1 MQQCCSKKEKEVTQK
16 TVGWKKSSVL
26 QFPREI
32 VLGPEQIKAINSERR
47 VILLMGEA
55 GTGKT
60 TVLLAT
66 LFKYTGKHVV
76 EEDRKKV
83 MFSIPHHKK
92 TLKNDIFS
100 FIKHFCVRK
109 WVEIVLG
116 FDVERV
122 CRNTGSTVYLFDE
135 IYDTQFVSRILMR
148 GKIYAVVIPGEKMTF
163 ELKNFHSTR
172 SDLELIHFRKIYR
185 TPAKISRCCVKL
197 KRLLDEEKYKKKN
210 QVKAHSLDYNSTYQ
224 DIPWEMSFSNSM
236 PLREGNDIEIKSYQ
250 SLQMVDL
257 KKCIGQSDLIVTL
270 NLEKEKVQEM
280 DLLFDTN
287 TVFHEN
293 SEANC
298 HNERAAVGRSS
309 GDGGEIIV
317 LICAKNF
324 RKESLTS
331 QQGLL
336 RYIELKQCVVH
347 VICDYRVTKEV
358 EHFSFNF
365 GSWYIYEEPFESES
379 CFISLS
385 KLSEKTQIITFCQ
398 TMDAV
403 KLINSYFP
411 KLAALHINVENTC
424 LKRSEYIEGKK
435 NNEKSHQNAMV
446 EEIVLVFGS
455 TFRNEL
461 PVMNYWPCLVNLVHE
476 GCSLTLITDDFTLDA
491 SECTSAL
498 FFIVEELKRYIVEGL
513 EKSLNIQSLV
523 SEEDI
528 RVTKSNDL
536 TELVNGVILGIID
549 QKLIEL
555 FNESLIQV
563 VIDDLSKLIDD
574 DLITKL
580 IDKASQNLAEDLAA
594 VVEKSLIKLV
604 DETLTQVVL
613 EKLPELVNKNLTIK
627 PLGKRNWG
635 YDKKF
640 GWKLG
645 DKTLETILSDAWW
658 NCCKKYAIRRF
669 RKTLRKFND
678 TFTKMLPTCEINALE
693 RIIGHIMEFDRR
705 DLEVLFETE
714 TFFFTLSCSYNW
726 VSRNLHIFN
735 EEALRS
741 AVFEELRTSFDHK
754 LQTEGMKNARAFVR
768 TILHK
773 TPEVEIN
780 EWLRRNV
787 KIFNKEVL
795 RSLLAKRYF
804 ACGSLANASRA
815 FMCDFPNPLTRK
827 NLRTLIITHSA
838 NFLNEEIKKWLCG
851 NSSNVNETVLS
862 SVNNKWIDLD
872 DGDLKT
878 LIGEYFGKIDDQS
891 LKKWS
896 RFLVNIEFLRIL
908 SDENER
914 RGHRDEIFREI
925 VRSEMTDE
933 SPGEVIDDF
942 LESINE
948 TLTTLVHDYINWSNK
963 PIKQMWESARQSNFL
978 ALSPNSAQFNH
989 LLPLFNHSEGNRLV
1003 ITFDVNEKT
1012 SELLDC
1018 FFCNDRVIHT
1028 DDWYDLENCC
1038 LSDKQEFCH
1047 WFGRARDSPT
1057 VKKMENYDTT
1067 ILVISRKMNAPFTL
1081 SDFVTAFCSCSNFI
1095 ILGDKEVHD
1104 RHVNTE
1110 FQFNGRPFLEILQY
1124 SDSSTNDEI
1133 LELIPRFEQQNTL
1146 LLAWNVDKKLSQD
1159 IEETF
1164 AQYEFKRIPGTPQ
1177 AEPFCQQTKNQEI
1190 DIFIMVCGKLKG
1202 KTYLS
1207 EKILDKLTDLGIK
1220 RSIYIVC
1227 HSINTDHIKSVFLSC
1242 NKYNFL
1248 ERKIWPNLSQEP
1260 IDVGST
1266 IPTIEANKETKVL
1279 ILTWNISPDISSYV
1293 DKTFQNCTFRRIDA
1307 PLDLLEDAY
1316 DEVILVCGAPLEI
1329 NAIASG
1335 LRSFSRCFRFRC
1347 NFYLVS
1353 DQNCYAQIALEL
1365 PTERAF
1371 HFSLNFYFFGDSIID
1386 QIGKI
1391 PVLKKQRDPNVLL
1404 VTLNLDKNT
1413 ALDIDTKFSSYTT
1426 KHVDLMPWSSDSLSF
1441 TGSEFD
1447 KVVVICNEQT
1457 NAQSRETKSVLY
1469 NALTRA
1475 KQKVTVFCHEN
1486 TESHFRKLLSLSSTD
1501 QTFHKI
1507 RSFDSVGEKLTSY
1520 LENQHDILEAFKRII
1535 VSKNVAQFNSL
1546 EKFVSECND
1555 PSFNWVFDSVQSML
1569 VRCLPWGLEIV
1580 HMLNKFLSWRPALRS
1595 EVNIFSSPSFFC
1607 GNVATKEERVK
1618 LLEGI
1623 AMDLRSTNLK
1633 FDEMDTTKLK
1643 NVAFSAVTWNQ
1654 MALFDEVFQ
1663 RLKDILSL
1671 HDDYFVELLHHAIVL
1686 NEIEYVGKV
1695 VKTIWNKESRIFC
1708 LLKQT
1713 APFIDEAIF
1722 SKLVTSVC
1730 IPSDVFL
1737 TQNLSK
1743 EPFQTMIHYFA
1754 STATTQC
1761 FEKLLSFL
1769 PKRSVNFSAFNL
1781 QDDLGRNVLTSA
1793 VCNSEIF
1800 QMILNRAEQQDSW
1813 RRNMLISAVSE
1824 PETFHLIL
1832 NRAGQQDELDVLLSQ
1847 KDSKGWSCLRHA
1859 CNADNIDVVKLL
1871 VRKYS
1876 FNYKDDV
1883 DSEGVPL
1890 IDFAQVLGRNHI
1902 KNFLSRL
1909 RTV

>member
-1 MQQCCSKKEKEVTQK
+1 MQQCCSKEEKEVTQK
-16 TVGWKKSSVL
+16 AVGWKKSSVL

-47 VILLMGEA
+47 VVLLMGEA

-66 LFKYTGKHVV
+66 LFKYTGKHIT
-76 EEDRKKV
+76 EEDKKKV
-83 MFSIPHHKK
+83 VFSIPYHKK
-92 TLKNDIFS
+92 TFKNNLVS
-100 FIKHFCVRK
+100 FIEQFCVRE

-116 FDVERV
+116 FDDERV

-135 IYDTQFVSRILMR
+135 IYDTNFLSRILVR

-163 ELKNFHSTR
+163 EPLKRFLFPR
-172 SDLELIHFRKIYR
+172 SDLEFIHFRKIYR

-224 DIPWEMSFSNSM
+224 DIPWEMSFSNST

-250 SLQMVDL
+250 SLQMEDL
-257 KKCIGQSDLIVTL
+257 KKSIGQSDLIVTL
-270 NLEKEKVQEM
+270 NLEKEKIQEM
-280 DLLFDTN
+280 DLLFGTN

-298 HNERAAVGRSS
+298 HNERAAVERSS

-347 VICDYRVTKEV
+347 LICDYRVTKEV

-365 GSWYIYEEPFESES
+365 GSWYICEEPFEPGS

-385 KLSEKTQIITFCQ
+385 KLSERTQIITFCQ

-403 KLINSYFP
+403 TLINSFFP
-411 KLAALHINVENTC
+411 KLVVLHVQVEKTC
-424 LKRSEYIEGKK
+424 LKRVGTLKVKK
-435 NNEKSHQNAMV
+435 NNEKNHQNPMV
-446 EEIVLVFGS
+446 EEIVLVFGP
-455 TFRNEL
+455 TFRNQL
-461 PVMNYWPCLVNLVHE
+461 PVMNYGQCLVNLVHE
-476 GCSLTLITDDFTLDA
+476 GCSLTLISDDFTDGC
-491 SECTSAL
+491 EWTSAVL
-498 FFIVEELKRYIVEGL
+498 MEKELKKNIVKGL
-513 EKSLNIQSLV
+513 TKSSNIRSLV
-523 SEEDI
+523 RKKLI
-528 RVTKSNDL
+528 RVTNSNDL
-536 TELVNGVILGIID
+536 TELVNRVIRGVID
-549 QKLIEL
+549 QKLTEL

-563 VIDDLSKLIDD
+563 VIDDFSKLINE
-574 DLITKL
+574 DLIAKL
-580 IDKASQNLAEDLAA
+580 IDKASQNLAEDLG
-594 VVEKSLIKLV
+594 VVLEESLNQLA
-604 DETLTQVVL
+604 DDSLTQVVRENL
-613 EKLPELVNKNLTIK
+613 PQLVDKYLNITPLCKKNRLAAERDKINVKNAFFAKLTDEKLKTLISKTWWECSQRFVKKKIHENLEVIRVSAHEKILRKCTIK
-627 PLGKRNWG
+627 
-635 YDKKF
+635 
-640 GWKLG
+640 
-645 DKTLETILSDAWW
+645 A
-658 NCCKKYAIRRF
+658 
-669 RKTLRKFND
+669 LRKMIENILEFDEND
-678 TFTKMLPTCEINALE
+678 LRELYLTFTSY
-693 RIIGHIMEFDRR
+693 
-705 DLEVLFETE
+705 
-714 TFFFTLSCSYNW
+714 SCRAGSSW
-726 VSRNLHIFN
+726 VAENLQIFS
-735 EEALRS
+735 EDILRS
-741 AVFEELRTSFDHK
+741 LIYEVFYTFEHQDLRTSFDHK
-754 LQTEGMKNARAFVR
+754 MQTDGIEKARAFVR
-768 TILHK
+768 TILRK
-773 TPEVEIN
+773 TSEVELK
-780 EWLRRNV
+780 EWVSRNV

-795 RSLLAKRYF
+795 RSLLAEERF
-804 ACGSLANASRA
+804 ARGSLADALRA
-815 FMCDFPNPLTRK
+815 FMHNLSNPLTGK
-827 NLRTLIITHSA
+827 NLRTLNIMYSA
-838 NFLNEEIKKWLCG
+838 DFLNEEIKKWLHG
-851 NSSNVNETVLS
+851 NSRNVNETVSS
-862 SVNNKWIDLD
+862 SVNNKLIDLD
-872 DGDLKT
+872 DEDLKT
-878 LIGEYFGKIDDQS
+878 LIGEYFEKIDDQS
-891 LKKWS
+891 LEKWS

-908 SDENER
+908 TDENER
-914 RGHRDEIFREI
+914 RGHLDQIFCKM
-925 VRSEMTDE
+925 VWSEMTDG
-933 SPGEVIDDF
+933 SPSEVIDDF
-942 LESINE
+942 LESINK
-948 TLTTLVHDYINWSNK
+948 TLATLVHDYINWNNK
-963 PIKQMWESARQSNFL
+963 PIKQMWESAKQSNFL
-978 ALSPNSAQFNH
+978 ALSPNSAQFND
-989 LLPLFNHSEGNRLV
+989 LLPLFNHFEGNRLV

-1012 SELLDC
+1012 SKLMDS

-1038 LSDKQEFCH
+1038 LSDNQEFCP
-1047 WFGRARDSPT
+1047 WFRRACDSPT
-1057 VKKMENYDTT
+1057 VKKMESYDTT
-1067 ILVISRKMNAPFTL
+1067 ILVIAKKMNAPFTL

-1104 RHVNTE
+1104 RHVNME
-1110 FQFNGRPFLEILQY
+1110 FQLNGRPFLEILQY

-1133 LELIPRFEQQNTL
+1133 IEFIPRFEQQNTL

-1177 AEPFCQQTKNQEI
+1177 AEPFCLQTKNQEI

-1207 EKILDKLTDLGIK
+1207 EKILDAITDLGIK

-1260 IDVGST
+1260 IDVGSS

-1404 VTLNLDKNT
+1404 VTLNLDKNS
-1413 ALDIDTKFSSYTT
+1413 ALDVDSKFSSYTT

-1501 QTFHKI
+1501 QIFHKI

-1569 VRCLPWGLEIV
+1569 VRCFPWGLEIV

-1595 EVNIFSSPSFFC
+1595 EVNIFNSPSFFS
-1607 GNVATKEERVK
+1607 GVGSTKKERMRI
-1618 LLEGI
+1618 LEGI
-1623 AMDLRSTNLK
+1623 
-1633 FDEMDTTKLK
+1633 EMDFRRTDL
-1643 NVAFSAVTWNQ
+1643 AFDTMNTAKFKSLALSAVVWNQ

-1663 RLKDILSL
+1663 RLRVILSL
-1671 HDDYFVELLHHAIVL
+1671 DDDFFAELLHHAIVL
-1686 NEIEYVGKV
+1686 NEIEYVEV
-1695 VKTIWNKESRIFC
+1695 VVETIAKRESRIFC

-1713 APFIDEAIF
+1713 APFIDGAIF
-1722 SKLVTSVC
+1722 SKLVTSVR
-1730 IPSDVFL
+1730 IPSDAFL
-1737 TQNLSK
+1737 MQNLSE
-1743 EPFQTMIHYFA
+1743 EPFQTLIHYFA
-1754 STATTQC
+1754 STATAQC
-1761 FEKLLSFL
+1761 FDKLLSFL
-1769 PKRSVNFSAFNL
+1769 REGTVKFSAFNL
-1781 QDDLGRNVLTSA
+1781 QDDLGRNVLMSA

-1800 QMILNRAEQQDSW
+1800 QLLLNRAEQQGD
-1813 RRNMLISAVSE
+1813 
-1824 PETFHLIL
+1824 
-1832 NRAGQQDELDVLLSQ
+1832 LDVLLSQ

-1859 CNADNIDVVKLL
+1859 CKADNIDVVKLL
-1871 VRKYS
+1871 VRNYS
-1876 FNYKDDV
+1876 FNHKDDV
-1883 DSEGVPL
+1883 DSGGVQL
-1890 IDFAQVLGRNHI
+1890 MDFVQTLGRNHI
-1902 KNFLSRL
+1902 KVFLSRL
-1909 RTV
+1909 